1 MITSHADE
9 PPVELQ
15 TSFSER
21 TIDDLKLLLR
31 SNRINLEPGFQ
42 RRSVWTL
49 SDRRRLIQS
58 ILSKYPVPSI
68 FLYRRNHKGRVIYDV
83 IDGKQRLETI
93 FMFTGQGRFKKEA
106 FDVKLTLEDGDEWH
120 DWSTLCRQQR
130 RLRHDFET
138 YKIQTVEV
146 TGRFKDI
153 VDLFVRINSTGKP
166 LTSGEKRHARF
177 YDSKFLREAER
188 LVTQYQ
194 VFLTKQK
201 VLSNAQIDRMKGTEL
216 FSELLMS
223 IEQGGIIN
231 KKTALDKAIGNE
243 SVNGNT
249 LARTTREFKATLNT
263 FRSILPELRQTRFH
277 KVADFYSLF
286 MVVWEMREQKFV
298 LTNRKR
304 SRIAERLL
312 RRLSTGVDELRD
324 QLRNAKPAKQSQRL
338 FADYLLTVQGDT
350 DSASNRRRRAEILRG
365 LLLPL
370 YHRKDEK
377 RAFSPEQRR
386 ILWNSEEKQVCS
398 NPKCRKQLSWD
409 DYTVDHIF
417 AYSRGGRTAL
427 KNAQMMCGSCNS
439 SKGAR

>member
-1 MITSHADE
+1 MITSPVDE
-9 PPVELQ
+9 PPIELQ

-21 TIDDLKLLLR
+21 TIDELKLWFR
-31 SNRINLEPGFQ
+31 SDRINLEPGFQ
-42 RRSVWTL
+42 RRSVWST

-58 ILSKYPVPSI
+58 IISKYPVPSI

-93 FMFTGQGRFKKEA
+93 LMFTAQGRFKNNA
-106 FDVKLTLEDGDEWH
+106 FDVRLDLDEGDEWH
-120 DWSTLCRQQR
+120 DWKSLCRYYP
-130 RLRHDFET
+130 RLRHDFEA

-177 YDSKFLREAER
+177 YDSRFLREAEN
-188 LVTQYQ
+188 LVSRHQ
-194 VFLTKQK
+194 VYLTKQK
-201 VLSNAQIDRMKGTEL
+201 ILSNAQLDRMKGTEL

-249 LARTTREFKATLNT
+249 LARVSREFTATLNT
-263 FRSILPELRQTRFH
+263 LKRILPEIRQTRFH

-298 LTNRKR
+298 LANRKR
-304 SRIAERLL
+304 NRIAERLL
-312 RRLSTGVDELRD
+312 RRLSTGVDELRE
-324 QLRNAKPAKQSQRL
+324 QLRNVKPAKQSQRL

-350 DSASNRRRRAEILRG
+350 DSASNRRRRADIMRG
-365 LLLPL
+365 LLFPL

-377 RAFSPEQRR
+377 RGFSPEQRR
-386 ILWNSEEKQVCS
+386 IIWNSEEKQVCS
-398 NPKCRKQLSWD
+398 KCRRQLSWD

-417 AYSRGGRTAL
+417 AHARGGRTAL